1 MLSVA
6 EARARIVAAFHPL
19 GSEQVGLLSALGR
32 VLAADIAA
40 RVTQPPAAV
49 SAMDGYAVRADDV
62 AQVPAKLRI
71 VGQAPA
77 GGSYEG
83 PVTAGQAV
91 RIFTGGPLPA
101 GADAIIIQ
109 EDTDAEGDHVVVR
122 EGAPRGTYVR
132 PAGLDFKAGDVLLM
146 KGRLLTARDIGIA
159 AAMNAPWL
167 PVTRRPRI
175 AILATGD
182 EVVMPGD
189 PLGPHQIISSN
200 GLSLAAFVT
209 ACGGDPIHLGIAPDD
224 RAALQAMAQGAVG
237 ADLLVTS
244 GGASVGD
251 HDLVQAALGEAG
263 MKMDFWKIAMRPGK
277 PLMFGNI
284 GATHVLGVPGNPV
297 SSLVCATMF
306 LRPAIDAM
314 LGRIAEPEPQPTALL
329 GRDLPRNDSRED
341 YLRARLSHDSQGRL
355 VATPFEKQDSS
366 MLSFLSKADCL
377 VVRAPRAPAI
387 KAGTLVAIVPLA
399 GGCLSI

>member
-32 VLAADIAA
+32 VLAADVAA

-62 AQVPAKLRI
+62 AKVPARLRI

-101 GADAIIIQ
+101 GADTIIIQ
-109 EDTDAEGDHVVVR
+109 EDTTAEGDHVVVR

-132 PAGLDFKAGDVLLM
+132 PAGLDFKAGDVLLQ

-159 AAMNAPWL
+159 ASMNAPWL

-189 PLGPHQIISSN
+189 PVGPHQIISSN

-284 GATHVLGVPGNPV
+284 GATRVLGVPGNPV

-314 LGRIAEPEPQPTALL
+314 LGRIAAPEPQPTALL
-329 GRDLPRNDSRED
+329 GRDLPQNDSRED
-341 YLRARLSHDSQGRL
+341 YLRSRLSHDSQGRL

-387 KAGTLVAIVPLA
+387 MAGALVAIVPLA

>member
-1 MLSVA
+1 
-6 EARARIVAAFHPL
+6 
-19 GSEQVGLLSALGR
+19 
-32 VLAADIAA
+32 
-40 RVTQPPAAV
+40 
-49 SAMDGYAVRADDV
+49 MDGYAVRADDV
-62 AQVPAKLRI
+62 AKVPARLRV

-77 GGSYEG
+77 GGSYQG
-83 PVTAGQAV
+83 PVTGGEAV

-101 GADAIIIQ
+101 GADTIIIQ
-109 EDTDAEGDHVVVR
+109 EDTTAEGDHVVVR

-132 PAGLDFKAGDVLLM
+132 PAGLDFKAGDVLLK

-159 AAMNAPWL
+159 AAMNVPWL

-189 PLGPHQIISSN
+189 PVGPHQIISSN

-209 ACGGDPIHLGIAPDD
+209 ACGGEPIHLGIAPDD
-224 RAALQAMAQGAVG
+224 RATLQAMAQGAIG
-237 ADLLVTS
+237 ADLLITS

-277 PLMFGNI
+277 PLIFGNI
-284 GATHVLGVPGNPV
+284 GATRFLGVPGNPV

-306 LRPAIDAM
+306 LRPAIDTM
-314 LGRIAEPEPQPTALL
+314 LGRITEPVPQPTALL
-329 GRDLPRNDSRED
+329 GRDLPENDSRED
-341 YLRARLSHDSQGRL
+341 YLRARLSHDAQGRL
-355 VATPFEKQDSS
+355 VATPFDRQDSS
-366 MLSFLSKADCL
+366 MLSFLAKADCL
-377 VVRAPRAPAI
+377 VVREPRAPAI
-387 KAGTLVAIVPLA
+387 GAGALVSIVPLA